1 MVALF
6 CVIFAAHE
14 DILTSNHKYLGYE
27 AIRYVS
33 FGDVAVGGMDDAGLG
48 LWYTQA

>member
-14 DILTSNHKYLGYE
+14 DILTINHKYLGYE
-27 AIRYVS
+27 TIRYVS
-33 FGDVAVGGMDDAGLG
+33 FGDVAVGGMDNAGLG